1 MTETG
6 YFFKRIS
13 TGVNIPLAPLM
24 SIGRSED
31 SALRLVEGVPSRHHA
46 QLSSDADGV
55 FIEDLGSTN
64 GTFVNGQRLDASVRR
79 KLAAGDRVRF
89 DIEEFEF
96 IAPAAQPSSDADKTV
111 FRPPD
116 ADKTVFR
123 APQAPKTVVEP
134 RRTPAEE
141 PAAQKAAPSRAP
153 ETGKHAAARPP
164 DVEKSNASAMGHLP
178 RSFPEPSGKETV
190 FMKPRK
196 SANNDTTAPSML
208 AAVDAPCLWVASG
221 ERAGEKIEL
230 RTGVS
235 SKAVW
240 SIGSGEDRDIRLS
253 DPGVSA
259 VHATLRSENR
269 TWQLTDEASANGTF
283 VNDIRMLN
291 SYLSDRD
298 RVRLGPVECVF
309 RAPPAGGARGSGS
322 RWRKIAIIVAVAC
335 VVTLAVLFALMKL
348 L

>member
-6 YFFKRIS
+6 YFFKKLS

-31 SALRLVEGVPSRHHA
+31 SALRLVDGVPSRHHA
-46 QLSSDADGV
+46 QLSSDAGGV

-89 DIEEFEF
+89 DVEEFEF

-123 APQAPKTVVEP
+123 PAQAPKTVVEP

-141 PAAQKAAPSRAP
+141 PAAQKQA
-153 ETGKHAAARPP
+153 
-164 DVEKSNASAMGHLP
+164 DASAMGHLP

-190 FMKPRK
+190 FIKPRK
-196 SANNDTTAPSML
+196 TANSDATAPSML
-208 AAVDAPCLWVASG
+208 AAVDTPCLWVASG
-221 ERAGEKIEL
+221 ERVGQKIEL

-240 SIGSGEDRDIRLS
+240 SIGSGEDRDIRLP

-259 VHATLRSENR
+259 VHATLRNENR

-298 RVRLGPVECVF
+298 RVRLGPVECLF
-309 RAPPAGGARGSGS
+309 RAPPAGGARGTGS
-322 RWRKIAIIVAVAC
+322 RWRKIAIIAAIAC
-335 VVTLAVLFALMKL
+335 AITLAVLFALMKL